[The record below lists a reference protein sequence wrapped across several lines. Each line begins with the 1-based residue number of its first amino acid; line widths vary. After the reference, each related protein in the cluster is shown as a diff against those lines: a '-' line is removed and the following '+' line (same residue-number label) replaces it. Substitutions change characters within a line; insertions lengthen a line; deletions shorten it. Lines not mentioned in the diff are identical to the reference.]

1 MPTVYLFISFNLF
14 LCFIRVAQA
23 LCMLSRY
30 NPCVFQN
37 VLEKVGQPKVLVSM
51 SLPVVKIQQA
61 IITMFVGLAA
71 SEACACHF
79 LQDKVVHYNFSILFS
94 AMYLYGYCVY
104 IRYPMFLKLIVI
116 NCTKIK

>member
-1 MPTVYLFISFNLF
+1 MSPLDSLMMFDVFT
-14 LCFIRVAQA
+14 CFVCVAQA
-23 LCMLSRY
+23 LCMLSRS

-61 IITMFVGLAA
+61 IITMFVGLVA

-79 LQDKVVHYNFSILFS
+79 LQDKVILLDFTF
-94 AMYLYGYCVY
+94 YL
-104 IRYPMFLKLIVI
+104 IKI
-116 NCTKIK
+116 NAKMR